1 MRGRCI
7 ASHLNFLLQGLGLG
21 GVIAAI
27 ALGVVL
33 TYRASGVVNFA
44 HAAMGMYLA
53 FAYYQ
58 LRATGD
64 LILPILGLPAKIHLV
79 DNPTVFT
86 GLIVITLLAAVL
98 GAGLYLLIF
107 RKLRTAPALAR
118 VIASV
123 GLLIYLMAIVDL
135 RFPSRGAVAGVI
147 VGPLPDDIIQS
158 GDIINTADRL
168 LVAGLVLITA
178 LVLKLLYQFTRFGVA
193 TRAAAENERGA
204 LLLGIS
210 PHVIGAVNWALATV
224 LAGLAVILVATRI
237 PFEPTGTSLL
247 IVPALAAALVSG
259 FKSFGLTAIAGLAIG
274 MAQTEIFNLRTE
286 WSWLPDIGLEQG
298 IPFVL
303 IIVLMV
309 VRGDSILGRGQTR
322 GRGLPP
328 SPEIRHSVLTA
339 SVLTTVGVVAM
350 MTVGSDWRLGIIMTS
365 IGTVMAL
372 SVVVVTGFVGQISMA
387 QYTFAGVAAFS
398 RVRLTESLNLPFP
411 LTPILAALVAM
422 LVSIGV
428 GVPAVRVRGMNL
440 AIATLAIAVA
450 LEELLFK
457 WQWFTGGILGSQIER
472 PTLWGIDFGVFDVGD
487 AFPRRIYGVL
497 VVLVAGAM
505 YLAVANLRRSI
516 TGVRW
521 LAVRSNER
529 AASAAGINVAR
540 TKLTAFAAGGFIA
553 GVGGTLTAYQQP
565 ILTVASFAVLNSLVL
580 LAITYLAGIASPNG
594 AVVAGMITV
603 GGLSTVLLNQFS
615 DTASDYQ
622 FALNGLLLIFAAVLY
637 PSGLTGATRELAAR
651 IRRTAAQRTT
661 SKPTRESANVS

>member
-1 MRGRCI
+1 
-7 ASHLNFLLQGLGLG
+7 
-21 GVIAAI
+21 
-27 ALGVVL
+27 L

-58 LRATGD
+58 FRATGD
-64 LILPILGLPAKIHLV
+64 LILPVLGLPSKFHLV
-79 DNPTVFT
+79 NNPTVFT
-86 GLIVITLLAAVL
+86 SLIVITVLAAVL

-135 RFPSRGAVAGVI
+135 RFPSRGAATGVI
-147 VGPLPDDIIQS
+147 VGPLPDDILRW
-158 GDIINTADRL
+158 GEIINTSDRL
-168 LVAGLVLITA
+168 IVAGLVLVVA
-178 LVLKLLYQFTRFGVA
+178 LLLKLLYQFTRFGVA

-237 PFEPTGTSLL
+237 PFEPVGTSLL
-247 IVPALAAALVSG
+247 IVPALAAALVGG
-259 FKSFGLTAIAGLAIG
+259 FRSFGLTAIAGLAIG
-274 MAQTEIFNLRTE
+274 AAQSEIFNLRSE

-309 VRGDSILGRGQTR
+309 VRGDSILGRGQVR
-322 GRGLPP
+322 GRGLPRA
-328 SPEIRHSVLTA
+328 PEIHHSVLTA
-339 SVLTTVGVVAM
+339 SVLTTVGVIAM

-372 SVVVVTGFVGQISMA
+372 SVVLVTGFVGQISMA
-387 QYTFAGVAAFS
+387 QYTFAGVAAFTM
-398 RVRLTESLNLPFP
+398 VRLTESLNVPFP

-428 GVPAVRVRGMNL
+428 GFPAVRVRGMNL

-457 WQWFTGGILGSQIER
+457 WQWFTGGILGSEIER
-472 PTLWGIDFGVFDVGD
+472 PTLWGIDFGVFAVGD
-487 AFPRRIYGVL
+487 AFPRRTFGVL
-497 VVLVAGAM
+497 VVVVAGVM
-505 YLAVANLRRSI
+505 FIAVANLRRSI

-529 AASAAGINVAR
+529 AAAAAGINVAR

-553 GVGGTLTAYQQP
+553 GIGGTLIAYQQP
-565 ILTVASFAVLNSLVL
+565 ILTTTSFAVLASLTV
-580 LAITYLAGIASPNG
+580 LAITYLAGIASPN
-594 AVVAGMITV
+594 AAILAGVLSI
-603 GGLSTVLLNQFS
+603 GGLLTVALNQVN
-615 DTASDYQ
+615 DTAADYQ
-622 FALNGLLLIFAAVLY
+622 FALNGLLLIFAAVMY
-637 PSGLTGATRELAAR
+637 PSGITGATRNLAAR
-651 IRRTAAQRTT
+651 IRTAAAKRAT
-661 SKPTRESANVS
+661 SEPTRESANVS